1 LAGRLDLVVAK
12 EHTADHWQ
20 NPGVMVLATPILC
33 YWVEAACS
41 LAIQDALDAGE
52 ATVGTR
58 LSIEHL
64 RATPLGMR
72 VQVQTTLA
80 GVEGRRLTFRAE
92 AHDEVELIG
101 RATHERFV
109 VDLERFITGVRAKA
123 VTRP

>member
-1 LAGRLDLVVAK
+1 LIGRLDIVVAP

-41 LAIQDALDAGE
+41 LAIQDALDSGE
-52 ATVGTR
+52 ATLGTR
-58 LSIEHL
+58 LTIEHL

-72 VQVQTTLA
+72 VQVKATLTQ
-80 GVEGRRLTFRAE
+80 VDGRRLAFTAE
-92 AHDEVELIG
+92 AHDQVEMIG

-109 VDLERFITGVRAKA
+109 VDLERFISSVRAKT
-123 VTRP
+123 VTRT